1 MKSAVIILIA
11 YIIGSIPFGIIISR
25 ARGVDLRKVGSGN
38 IGATNVLRAVGKKEA
53 ILTLLGDIL
62 KGTVGVLLAKALS
75 QSETVVVL
83 SAIAAVLG
91 HDFSIFLRFKGGKG
105 VATSIGVLIGYAP
118 VVALVTVNVWILVV
132 FFYRYSSLGALVS
145 FTFVPVFMLLARKGY
160 EGMLLSVVLTALI
173 YFKHRQNIKRLL
185 EGREPKIGQ
194 SI

>member
-1 MKSAVIILIA
+1 MKSAIIILIA

-25 ARGVDLRKVGSGN
+25 AKGVDLRKVGSGN

-62 KGTVGVLLAKALS
+62 KGTVGVLLAKGLS
-75 QSETVVVL
+75 QSEMVVVL

-118 VVALVTVNVWILVV
+118 VIALVTVNVWILVV

-160 EGMLLSVVLTALI
+160 EGILLSVVLTALI